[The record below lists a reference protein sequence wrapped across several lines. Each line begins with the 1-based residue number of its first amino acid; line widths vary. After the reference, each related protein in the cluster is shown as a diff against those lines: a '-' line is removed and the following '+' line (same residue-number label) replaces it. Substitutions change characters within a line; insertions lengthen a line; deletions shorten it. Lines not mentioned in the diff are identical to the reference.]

1 MSIGKV
7 LGRGALAF
15 VIGLLSAA
23 SAGCDDATMPED
35 NSRIR
40 VLLTD
45 APSDFISKAEVW
57 VSRVYLTPGEDDG
70 DPLDLFAASAESRM
84 YDLMQLRN
92 GVTADL
98 TGAALVEPGT
108 YHQLRLVVDS
118 AFVTLAEGY
127 TFSDGTNTRSLQV
140 PSGAQSG
147 IKVQLSD
154 AIDAEAGDNTTLVVD
169 FDVDQNFVLLGNP
182 GTPSGFNG
190 ILFTPVLHEKSRS
203 RSGES
208 S

>member
-1 MSIGKV
+1 MSVGKI
-7 LGRGALAF
+7 LGRGAIAF
-15 VIGLLSAA
+15 MIGLLSAA
-23 SAGCDDATMPED
+23 SAGCEDSTMPED
-35 NSRIR
+35 NSHIR

-57 VSRVYLTPGEDDG
+57 VSRVNLTPGEDGG

-98 TGAALVEPGT
+98 TGAVVVEPGM

-118 AFVTLAEGY
+118 AFVTLADGY
-127 TFSDGTNTRSLQV
+127 TFSDGTNSRSLKV

-154 AIDAEAGDNTTLVVD
+154 AIDADAGDNTTVVVD
-169 FDVDQNFVLLGNP
+169 FDVDRNFVIQGNP
-182 GTPSGFNG
+182 GMPSGMQG

-208 S
+208 